1 MKGLFRARDLRSAT
15 RCGRRLGATA
25 LLALIAC
32 AALGVSSACSKHVDQ
47 QTPRHVT
54 YWEKWNGFESEAMD
68 AVVADF
74 NAQEL
79 AHAKRDPN
87 YAPIEVE
94 KVTVS
99 KIEQKLLIAIA
110 GGNPP
115 DLAGNYSFVVAAYA
129 EHGALSEL
137 GPLLTKSGFDR
148 GRYIEHYV
156 RLGEYRGKT
165 WAVPIAP
172 ASTALVINNRL
183 FAEAGLDPEKPPTTI
198 EELDALAEKLT
209 KWEVTSADGHK
220 HVESGY
226 LPNVPSEQKRLLQ
239 VGFLPNEPSWWMFG
253 WGDFF
258 GGRLLQGADTISTAT
273 PANVRGFEWV
283 ASYSQK
289 LGVGV
294 IKRFRS
300 GFGNSSSPQS
310 AFLSGKVAMVMHGVW
325 IHNFIEKYA
334 PGLAWSAAPFP
345 YPADHP
351 ELAGTTRADA
361 DVLMIPVGSA
371 HPEEAARFIEYASTQ
386 AALEKLCLGQ
396 QKFTPLKSVSEDFW
410 RAHPNPY
417 IRLFRQL
424 SMSENAV
431 SIPQTGIWNEYNREL
446 GNATDLIQNLKE
458 SPARA
463 LANVQTK
470 MQAALD
476 RDRKLLARREA
487 P

>member
-1 MKGLFRARDLRSAT
+1 MKAPFRACYLRCRRSAVC
-15 RCGRRLGATA
+15 RGATA
-25 LLALIAC
+25 LLGLIVS
-32 AALGVSSACSKHVDQ
+32 AALGLTSACSKNADRQ
-47 QTPRHVT
+47 APRHVT
-54 YWEKWNGFESEAMD
+54 YWEKWTGFEGEAMD

-74 NAQEL
+74 NALEL

-94 KVTVS
+94 KVTIS
-99 KIEQKLLIAIA
+99 KLEQKLLIAIA

-115 DLAGNYSFVVAAYA
+115 DLAGNYSFAVAAYA
-129 EHGALSEL
+129 DHGALTDL
-137 GPLLTKSGFDR
+137 GPLLAKSGFDR
-148 GRYIEHYV
+148 SRYIEHFV

-165 WAVPIAP
+165 WALPIVP
-172 ASTALVINNRL
+172 ASTALVLNKRL
-183 FAEAGLDPEKPPTTI
+183 FVEAGLDPEKPPKTI
-198 EELDALAEKLT
+198 EELDAYAERLT
-209 KWEVTSADGHK
+209 KWEVTTADGEK
-220 HVESGY
+220 RIVSGY
-226 LPNVPSEQKRLLQ
+226 LPEVPAQQKRLLQ

-258 GGRLLQGADTISTAT
+258 GGRLMQGSDTISTAS
-273 PANVRGFEWV
+273 PANIRAFDWV

-310 AFLSGKVAMVMHGVW
+310 AFLSGKVAMVMQGVW

-345 YPADHP
+345 YPSDHP

-361 DVLMIPVGSA
+361 DVLMIPKGSA
-371 HPEEAARFIEYASTQ
+371 HAEEALRFIEYASTQ

-396 QKFTPLKSVSEDFW
+396 QKFTPLRSVTEDFW

-417 IRLFRQL
+417 IRLFREL
-424 SMSENAV
+424 AMSDNAV
-431 SIPQTGIWNEYNREL
+431 AIPQTGIWNEYNREL
-446 GNATDLIQNLKE
+446 GNATDLIQNLRE
-458 SPARA
+458 PPARA
-463 LANVQTK
+463 LADVQTK

-476 RDRKLLARREA
+476 RDRRVFARRA
-487 P
+487 AQ